1 MAIALIILL
10 WIGFAA
16 LLLNI
21 LMAHVSVVAE
31 IVSSISGAS
40 FIATHFT
47 LGVVSSL
54 IALFAVVITMFY
66 FIGTAK
72 AVKEGVRDH
81 DLDHGYYEMTLKYKK
96 KYFPGMTASL
106 LFYIAAPGFGAA
118 AQVGSVSHF
127 THGVVAYL
135 TLLIHL
141 WICVK
146 GQEYLIENDRLVAKV
161 DYLIQK
167 KAPEDSN

>member
-1 MAIALIILL
+1 MALALVVLL
-10 WIGFAA
+10 WIGFGA

-21 LMAHVSVVAE
+21 LMAHVPSIAGVVTYIA
-31 IVSSISGAS
+31 GAP

-81 DLDHGYYEMTLKYKK
+81 NLDRDYYELTLKYKK
-96 KYFPGMTASL
+96 QYFPGMTASL

-118 AQVGSVSHF
+118 AQVGSVSHL
-127 THGVVAYL
+127 THGIVAYL
-135 TLLIHL
+135 TLLVHL
-141 WICVK
+141 WICVR

-167 KAPEDSN
+167 KTKDDSS